1 MSTQLQVH
9 HLSLDEHFGTLV
21 ALGRWILI
29 NVVKMPASLWSSF
42 KHNTVQ
48 LNTKQPNQRQHT
60 LILIVI

>member
-21 ALGRWILI
+21 ALGRRILI
-29 NVVKMPASLWSSF
+29 NVVKMPASLWTSF

-48 LNTKQPNQRQHT
+48 LNTKQPNQR
-60 LILIVI
+60 